1 MQLSQADIASFSTI
15 DSPNDLQ
22 QHIDRIT
29 VKFKNIEVQASKMKA

>member
-1 MQLSQADIASFSTI
+1 MQLSEADIRGFSSI

-29 VKFKNIEVQASKMKA
+29 AKFQNIEAQV